1 MESLHLDS
9 LFSLLRYYPYRYDHL
24 YLSSLTLQEHEQKV
38 TIQGTICSEI
48 KTQVYGHKKCKT
60 TFEIEYENKR
70 ITIYLFNRM
79 KCLLF

>member
-48 KTQVYGHKKCKT
+48 KTQVYGHKNAKLLL
-60 TFEIEYENKR
+60 R
-70 ITIYLFNRM
+70 LSM
-79 KCLLF
+79 KIKE